1 MTPPLTP
8 GRGAEALPPPSPW
21 NIANAL
27 TMFRVVLVP
36 VFGWLLLVEGGENPL
51 YRYLAAATFAIAM
64 ITDRID
70 GNLARSRG
78 LITKFGQIVDP
89 IADKALMTMAFVGL
103 SMIGVVWWWVTAL
116 VLIREWGVTLLRFVV
131 IRHGVMPAGRGGKV
145 KVALQTGVIIAL
157 TLPLWTWPLGQVI
170 LWIAYAVLAVTVAVT
185 LITGYEILRDALRLR
200 QTSER
205 AERKRAA
212 RAVRR
217 RRP

>member
-8 GRGAEALPPPSPW
+8 GRGAEAVPPPRPW
-21 NIANAL
+21 NIAHAL
-27 TMFRVVLVP
+27 PVFRVVLVP
-36 VFGWLLLVEGGENPL
+36 VFGWLLLLEGGENPL

-116 VLIREWGVTLLRFVV
+116 VLIRGWGVTLLRFVV

-157 TLPLWTWPLGQVI
+157 TLPLWAWPLGQVI
-170 LWIAYAVLAVTVAVT
+170 LWIAYAVLAVTVAAT

>member
-170 LWIAYAVLAVTVAVT
+170 LWIAYAVLAITVAVT

>member
-36 VFGWLLLVEGGENPL
+36 VVGWLLLVEGGENPL

-170 LWIAYAVLAVTVAVT
+170 LWVAYAVLAVTVAVT